1 MQIPLIVSPS
11 LWSSHTPEIGERAR
25 SIPHDSVLDAVLCTD
40 SRRPSDSAPD
50 CTLSG
55 PCSTNPDR
63 SGDDPYEAPCEAE
76 LRNKTA
82 AEVRA
87 ELFKGCCIGDFPYF
101 GVRRL
106 RRLFP
111 LGAVLSVYAAD
122 VVVVVAP
129 TRLRLYQTT
138 ADSVSR
144 STTSSESSARDAP
157 FQGSTGE
164 KKGKET
170 GFPLSP
176 SLRGNGNARFIVY

>member
-1 MQIPLIVSPS
+1 MIVSPS

-87 ELFKGCCIGDFPYF
+87 ELFGSAVLVTSPTSAFVDFVDCFLSVLFFPCTLLMLWWSSLPRVFVYTRPLLIQSA
-101 GVRRL
+101 GRL
-106 RRLFP
+106 RHRRVRP
-111 LGAVLSVYAAD
+111 EMHLSRGQ
-122 VVVVVAP
+122 P
-129 TRLRLYQTT
+129 
-138 ADSVSR
+138 
-144 STTSSESSARDAP
+144 
-157 FQGSTGE
+157 E
-164 KKGKET
+164 KKG
-170 GFPLSP
+170 
-176 SLRGNGNARFIVY
+176 